1 MEIKLVARRI
11 EVKDNRAG
19 VIFQFVCLTFSKK
32 ITFRDSTNLP
42 TSEKEVRFD
51 FSLLKDG

>member
-42 TSEKEVRFD
+42 TSEKEIRFD